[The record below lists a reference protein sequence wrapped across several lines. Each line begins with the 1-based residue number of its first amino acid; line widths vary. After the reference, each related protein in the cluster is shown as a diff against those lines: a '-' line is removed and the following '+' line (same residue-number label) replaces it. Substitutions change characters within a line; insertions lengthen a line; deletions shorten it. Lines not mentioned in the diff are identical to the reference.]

1 MPSPVPADV
10 YLVEKLVSAFEKEK
24 VAAAYARQLPDKD
37 CDIIERYTRSFNYPK
52 ESSVKTKA
60 DLDRLGIKTFFCSNV
75 CAMYRRS
82 IYEKLGGFVKHTIFN
97 EDMIFAGKLI
107 QKVMPLPMLQK
118 QEWFI
123 PTTIQIA
130 SSCTGTLIWQ
140 CPRRITRRFLPW
152 QNQKVKG
159 FAW

>member
-1 MPSPVPADV
+1 MQDSC
-10 YLVEKLVSAFEKEK
+10 
-24 VAAAYARQLPDKD
+24 RTKD

-107 QKVMPLPMLQK
+107 QEGYAIAYVQK

-123 PTTIQIA
+123 PTTIQSPA
-130 SSCTGTLIWQ
+130 AAPEL
-140 CPRRITRRFLPW
+140 
-152 QNQKVKG
+152 
-159 FAW
+159 